1 MTRFVHDQFA
11 KDLLDEL
18 LGHMGT
24 VNPAQEVASEVKQ
37 IDFYFTPSPEKPD
50 YLEYKEKLGLLGK
63 MATTPAL
70 FEPFRNG
77 VTVDDIQSCMS
88 KLLDVTAKLKR
99 QARRENTTIIESEL
113 PFLWIL
119 TPTASASLL
128 KGFKATADEKNWG
141 KGIYFFGKHW
151 RGAIVV
157 IHQLPKTSETLWL
170 RILGKGKVQAEAIT
184 SLGALPVDDPWRVN
198 VLNLVYQL
206 QLNLRVNQSEKSEL
220 EAQEDENLIMAIAPL
235 FQEQL
240 QAAEQKGIE
249 RGIQQGIERGVQE
262 GIQQGLQQ
270 GIQQGRQ
277 EGREEGIQQG
287 KQEGIQQGLER
298 GRQEQQRLILDNF
311 LGARFGE
318 LDEKMTNFIPS
329 LSTLPAA
336 DFTRMLLSIS
346 LLPVDEN
353 GRQEVMR
360 LEAENVLR
368 LRRNELGDILPT
380 VVSNLLELS
389 GEELRLLLERLPQLS
404 TDELINLLG
413 ERRE

>member
-11 KDLLDEL
+11 KDLLDEI
-18 LGHMGT
+18 LGYMRTG
-24 VNPAQEVASEVKQ
+24 NPAQEVASEVKQ

-50 YLEYKEKLGLLGK
+50 YLEYREKLGLLGK

-77 VTVDDIQSCMS
+77 VTVDDVQSCMS
-88 KLLDVTAKLKR
+88 KLWDVTAKLKR
-99 QARRENTTIIESEL
+99 QARRENTTISESEL

-119 TPTASASLL
+119 TPTASTSLL

-141 KGIYFFGKHW
+141 KGIYFFGRHW
-151 RGAIVV
+151 RGALVV
-157 IHQLPKTSETLWL
+157 IHQLPKTPETIWL

-184 SLGALPVDDPWRVN
+184 SLGALPVDDPLRVN

-206 QLNLRVNQSEKSEL
+206 QQNLRVNQSEKSEL

-249 RGIQQGIERGVQE
+249 RGIQQGK
-262 GIQQGLQQ
+262 
-270 GIQQGRQ
+270 Q

-287 KQEGIQQGLER
+287 LSQGLER

-318 LDEKMTNFIPS
+318 LDEKMICFIPS
-329 LSTLPAA
+329 LSTLSAA
-336 DFTRMLLSIS
+336 EFTKMLLSIS

-353 GRQEVMR
+353 GRQEAMR
-360 LEAENVLR
+360 LLAENVLR
-368 LRRNELGDILPT
+368 LRGNELGDILPT
-380 VVSNLLELS
+380 VVTNLLALS